1 MRAQLRKL
9 LAIAII
15 TVSFGAGWLLMDV
28 QQYLQTPISGL
39 ERPLRYTLA
48 PGTGLSA
55 MVRALHRQGVIS
67 HPGYLVWYARWQGRA
82 NHIEAGE
89 YEFPPGST
97 PAQILDKLVRGDV
110 IQYAITIPEGWT
122 FQQMLHAINE
132 NAKLQHSIKEPSGE
146 EVMVRLGHAREHPEG
161 RFYPDTYHFT
171 RNTRDLSLL
180 KQAYDAM
187 AERLAREWRLR
198 AAGLPYRDAYEALI
212 MASIIEKETALPDE
226 RAKIAGVF
234 VRRLQKHM
242 RLQTDPTVI
251 YGLGEK
257 YDGNLRRR
265 DLKRP
270 SPYNTYLQ
278 RGLPPTP
285 IALPG
290 GDAIHAALHPAAGNA
305 LYFVARGDGSHQ
317 FSATIAEHNTAV
329 RKYQLKAHRKQ

>member
-1 MRAQLRKL
+1 MRAQLHKVL
-9 LAIAII
+9 GIAII
-15 TVSFGAGWLLMDV
+15 IVSFGTGWLLMDLR
-28 QQYLQTPISGL
+28 QYMQTPVPGL
-39 ERPLRYTLA
+39 AQPLRYTLT

-55 MVRALHRQGVIS
+55 MAWALHRQGIIT
-67 HPGYLVWYARWQGRA
+67 HPDYLVWYARWQGRA

-89 YEFPPGST
+89 YEFVPGTT

-110 IQYAITIPEGWT
+110 IQYTITIPEGWT
-122 FQQMLHAINE
+122 FQKMLREINE
-132 NAKLQHSIKEPSGE
+132 NNKLQHIIKDLSWREI
-146 EVMVRLGHAREHPEG
+146 MARLGHAGEHPEG

-171 RNTRDLSLL
+171 RKTQDLSLL

-187 AERLAREWRLR
+187 AERLAREWRQR
-198 AAGLPYRDAYEALI
+198 ATGLPYRDAYEALI
-212 MASIIEKETALPDE
+212 MASIIEKETALADE

-251 YGLGEK
+251 YGLGDQ
-257 YDGNLRRR
+257 YHGNLRRR

-270 SPYNTYLQ
+270 SPYNTYLL

-290 GDAIHAALHPAAGNA
+290 GDAIHAALHPAVGNA

-329 RKYQLKAHRKQ
+329 RKYQLKAHRR